1 VRNPLTSEQGAFQ
14 LLLWVGGAALAV
26 VLVVLVVRAL

>member
-14 LLLWVGGAALAV
+14 LLLWVGGVALAI
-26 VLVVLVVRAL
+26 VLIVLVVRAL

>member
-14 LLLWVGGAALAV
+14 LLLIVGAVALAIA
-26 VLVVLVVRAL
+26 LVVLVVRAL

>member
-14 LLLWVGGAALAV
+14 LLLLVGAVALAIAI
-26 VLVVLVVRAL
+26 VVLVVRAL

>member
-14 LLLWVGGAALAV
+14 LLLYVGAVALIV
-26 VLVVLVVRAL
+26 VAVVLVVRAL

>member
-14 LLLWVGGAALAV
+14 LLLYVGAVALVV
-26 VLVVLVVRAL
+26 VLVVLAVRAL

>member
-14 LLLWVGGAALAV
+14 LLLWVGAV
-26 VLVVLVVRAL
+26 ALVVVAIVVVVRAL

>member
-14 LLLWVGGAALAV
+14 LLLYVAAIALVV
-26 VLVVLVVRAL
+26 VLVVLAVRAL

>member
-14 LLLWVGGAALAV
+14 LLLLVGAVALVIA
-26 VLVVLVVRAL
+26 LIVLVVRAL

>member
-14 LLLWVGGAALAV
+14 LLLYVGAV
-26 VLVVLVVRAL
+26 ALVVVAIALVVRAL

>member
-14 LLLWVGGAALAV
+14 LLLWVGGVALVIAAV
-26 VLVVLVVRAL
+26 VLAVRAL

>member
-14 LLLWVGGAALAV
+14 LLLYVGAVALV
-26 VLVVLVVRAL
+26 IGLVVLVVRAL

>member
-14 LLLWVGGAALAV
+14 LLLWVGAIALVIALIV
-26 VLVVLVVRAL
+26 VVVRAL